1 MARLAQKYHAR
12 RMRGHGMFLHP
23 GAFAGNPGAVGALVR
38 SRMGR
43 RADYGRAG
51 DFLGIGKFVSKVMKG
66 PIGSVLKV
74 IPGVGTVAS
83 GVEMGANLLASSGKK
98 SKTAGPSGA
107 PLGTAGP
114 MLSSA
119 GKLTLAGGLGGALAG
134 GMPTLGTAI
143 DLPGFNNPLTGQQ
156 VGGGGIVPR
165 GYRYNK
171 SRYYI
176 DHPMFPGSEIGQ
188 EIEPGTRLVKVRQ
201 RNPFNPRAASRAMS
215 RLGALSHAMRSLERN
230 LGKLAPRQRRASSCG
245 CKSRKRCA

>member
-1 MARLAQKYHAR
+1 MAKLAKKYAAR
-12 RMRGHGMFLHP
+12 RAMGRGMFLHP
-23 GAFAGNPGAVGALVR
+23 QAYSGPALGALVR
-38 SRMGR
+38 SKMGR

-51 DFLGIGKFVSKVMKG
+51 DFLGIGKLVSKVMKG
-66 PIGSVLKV
+66 PVGSVLKV
-74 IPGVGTVAS
+74 IPGVGQVA
-83 GVEMGANLLASSGKK
+83 GLVETGANLLASSGKK

-107 PLGTAGP
+107 PLGSGGLT
-114 MLSSA
+114 SA
-119 GKLTLAGGLGGALAG
+119 GALTLAGGGALGGMLG
-134 GMPTLGTAI
+134 GPMMGTAV

-230 LGKLAPRQRRASSCG
+230 LGKLAPKPRRSGSCG
-245 CKSRKRCA
+245 CKTRKRCA